1 MQLSFAQVATSA
13 LLLFSTAQAHMVMKS
28 PVPYSPQPNNSPL
41 AADGS
46 DFPCKQGSDPQYIVE
61 TENMITIGEPQT
73 LSFTGS
79 AVHGGGSC
87 QVSLTSDRQPTKDSK
102 WMVIKSIE
110 GGCPSNVTG
119 NLDANPDGNG
129 AAVFEYTVPEGIEP
143 GQYTIAWSW
152 VNKVGNR
159 EFYMNCGPAT
169 ISAAKKKRYAPASA
183 SLVRRQTSFPDLF
196 VANIAGVSDC
206 TTPEGYDYVYP
217 SPGDEVQTAGDGP
230 YTNLACGANAG
241 SSAVATSTQE
251 YAASSTAAEVSASA
265 TEAASTTLATSAV
278 PSYQASATVTE
289 AASSSQSESYA
300 VITQVSGG
308 VFATGANSLPAE
320 TTTLAAPISDSP
332 AAEPTAS
339 AEVSTTP
346 AAEPTTSAAEPA
358 STTLATTTPSGTPV
372 ATSDLSGAQTPNTAC
387 SVEGQ
392 WICLGNAFQRCAS
405 GTWSVVIN
413 LAQGTTC
420 TTGTD
425 FQVGAEKRSEKQWV
439 RKRVVWEA

>member
-61 TENMITIGEPQT
+61 TENQITIGEPQI

-119 NLDANPDGNG
+119 NLPADANGNG

-196 VANIAGVSDC
+196 VANLAGVSDC
-206 TTPEGYDYVYP
+206 STPEGYDYVYP

-230 YTNLACGANAG
+230 YTNLACNGG
-241 SSAVATSTQE
+241 SAATSSVATST
-251 YAASSTAAEVSASA
+251 AAETTASA
-265 TEAASTTLATSAV
+265 TETTSESQAATSALS
-278 PSYQASATVTE
+278 SYGASATVTE
-289 AASSSQSESYA
+289 AASQSLTESYA
-300 VITQVSGG
+300 AITQASGG
-308 VFATGANSLPAE
+308 VFATGASSIPAE
-320 TTTLAAPISDSP
+320 TTAP
-332 AAEPTAS
+332 AAS
-339 AEVSTTP
+339 ATDSS
-346 AAEPTTSAAEPA
+346 AAESATSATEPATSAAGSAA
-358 STTLATTTPSGTPV
+358 STAESISSTPSTTGSSSTPV
-372 ATSDLSGAQTPNTAC
+372 SSSGVSSVQTPNSPC
-387 SVEGQ
+387 SPEGA
-392 WICLGNAFQRCAS
+392 WICLGNSFQRCAS
-405 GTWSVVIN
+405 GVWSVVID
-413 LAQGTTC
+413 LAQGTNC
-420 TTGTD
+420 TSAAD
-425 FQVGAEKRSEKQWV
+425 FTIGAEKRSENQWV
-439 RKRVVWEA
+439 RRRVVWEA